1 MRDTGESIKK
11 KTASGSIDY
20 DLPQAHSMT
29 EEMKAMASIVSL
41 NNGIDRN
48 ISEQPNEETIAA
60 MLEAERIAED
70 PSAKGY
76 NDLDELFEDLKA

>member
-1 MRDTGESIKK
+1 
-11 KTASGSIDY
+11 
-20 DLPQAHSMT
+20 MT
-29 EEMKAMASIVSL
+29 EEMKAMASNVSL

-48 ISEQPNEETIAA
+48 ISEQPNRETIAA

-76 NDLDELFEDLKA
+76 DDLDELFEDLKA

>member
-1 MRDTGESIKK
+1 
-11 KTASGSIDY
+11 
-20 DLPQAHSMT
+20 MT
-29 EEMKAMASIVSL
+29 EEMKAMASNVSL

-48 ISEQPNEETIAA
+48 ISEQPNQETIAA

-70 PSAKGY
+70 PSAKCY

>member
-1 MRDTGESIKK
+1 
-11 KTASGSIDY
+11 
-20 DLPQAHSMT
+20 MT
-29 EEMKAMASIVSL
+29 EEMKAMASNVSL

-48 ISEQPNEETIAA
+48 ISEQPNQETFAA

>member
-1 MRDTGESIKK
+1 
-11 KTASGSIDY
+11 
-20 DLPQAHSMT
+20 MT
-29 EEMKAMASIVSL
+29 KEMKTMASNVSL

-48 ISEQPNEETIAA
+48 ISEQPNEETTAA

>member
-1 MRDTGESIKK
+1 
-11 KTASGSIDY
+11 
-20 DLPQAHSMT
+20 MT
-29 EEMKAMASIVSL
+29 EEMKAMASNVSL

-48 ISEQPNEETIAA
+48 ISEQPNRETIAA